1 MLRVGDLQLPDGC
14 KTSIGGDTQLAAVP
28 LGKRTLRRIYACATA
43 FCCAGGELTW
53 HTFAPTTPPSV
64 ARTRSP
70 KTYGVVWREP
80 DRDQFGL
87 SIPVNQTT
95 RGAEAMR
102 LGGRPTQRGAPHDGD
117 QRPGRAEEVGS
128 CRLGTTRAAG
138 STRRR

>member
-1 MLRVGDLQLPDGC
+1 MEPIV
-14 KTSIGGDTQLAAVP
+14 TES
-28 LGKRTLRRIYACATA
+28 
-43 FCCAGGELTW
+43 
-53 HTFAPTTPPSV
+53 PSV
-64 ARTRSP
+64 LARQLSVYGIPYPASSTERRKNKVV